1 VKGSGIEESRCVSFK
16 IPPRDVSTSLDMT
29 KVLVIADTHNKLPPI
44 ICEFA
49 RGADEIWHLGDV
61 CEGWIVD
68 ELRALGPPLT
78 LVRGNCDSNYEWP
91 LVCNLTRNGIQFRLQ
106 HICPSSSQPPLD
118 CDILL
123 HAHTHVP
130 RDETI
135 GGIRFLNPGCV
146 TRPNRG
152 APPSVAWLNVSDDGK
167 LSWELKSIR

>member
-1 VKGSGIEESRCVSFK
+1 
-16 IPPRDVSTSLDMT
+16 MT

-44 ICEFA
+44 ICELA

-61 CEGWIVD
+61 CEEWIVD
-68 ELRALGPPLT
+68 ELRAVGPPLT
-78 LVRGNCDSNYEWP
+78 LVRGNCDSNYQWP
-91 LVCNLTRNGIQFRLQ
+91 LVCSLTRNGIRFRLQ

-152 APPSVAWLNVSDDGK
+152 APPSVARLEINDDGR
-167 LSWELKSIR
+167 LTWELKSIR